1 MGGPGSLRMSP
12 ASPVAVTGSQAQQ
25 GQPRDTRGPGL
36 EESLRLRHNVA
47 HPAWPQSPCSVVQD
61 AKAGKGVIQPGRG
74 LAPGK
79 SFGLRGAI
87 SSHFQLSQKRCVS
100 STHKNTHHTC
110 ARTTL
115 QILSSERAHWCV
127 VCTRL

>member
-1 MGGPGSLRMSP
+1 MGQMGGPGSLRRSP

-47 HPAWPQSPCSVVQD
+47 HPARPQSPCSVVQD
-61 AKAGKGVIQPGRG
+61 AKAGRGVIQPGRG

-87 SSHFQLSQKRCVS
+87 LSHFQLSLKGVHEQ
-100 STHKNTHHTC
+100 HT
-110 ARTTL
+110 
-115 QILSSERAHWCV
+115 
-127 VCTRL
+127 